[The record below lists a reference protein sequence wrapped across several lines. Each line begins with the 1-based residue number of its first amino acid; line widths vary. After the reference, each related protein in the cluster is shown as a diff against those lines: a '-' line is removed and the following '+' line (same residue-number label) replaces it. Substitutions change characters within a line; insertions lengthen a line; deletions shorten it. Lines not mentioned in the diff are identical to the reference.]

1 MKIIGIDPGVAIT
14 GYGIVEEQNG
24 RWRKI
29 DSGCILT
36 NSKDPA
42 PDRLAQIFGRLEVLI
57 EYHRPRAISI
67 EKLFFC
73 KNTRTALQVG
83 EARGVVI
90 LSAALHKIELY
101 EYTPLQIKKAVSGF
115 GKADKIQVEKM
126 VQALLHLTEIPP
138 VDDEADALAAA
149 ICHLQHRR
157 WQQVTGEKA

>member
-1 MKIIGIDPGVAIT
+1 MGIDPGVALT
-14 GYGIVEEQNG
+14 GFGIVEEEGG
-24 RWRKI
+24 RWRNI
-29 DSGCILT
+29 VSGCIRT
-36 NSKDPA
+36 GSSDPS
-42 PDRLAQIFGRLEVLI
+42 PDRLAKIFSSLGDLI
-57 EYHRPRAISI
+57 DDYQPRAISL

-90 LSAALHKIELY
+90 LAAAIHKVELF

-115 GKADKIQVEKM
+115 GKANKNQVGRM
-126 VQALLHLTEIPP
+126 VQVLLRLEQIPP

-157 WQQVTGEKA
+157 WQQATGANR